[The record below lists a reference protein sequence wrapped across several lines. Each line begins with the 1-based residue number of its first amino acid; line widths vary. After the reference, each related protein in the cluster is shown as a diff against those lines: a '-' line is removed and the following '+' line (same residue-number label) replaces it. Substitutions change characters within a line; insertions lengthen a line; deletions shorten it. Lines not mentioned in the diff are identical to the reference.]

1 MLESLSPTNLYEHAK
16 AFAKHIGV
24 ELGSGEHV
32 VVEKFCKFLEG
43 KHLEQDAIDLLTS
56 KGYDVKAPGHNDAA
70 PTTEDKETPI
80 P

>member
-1 MLESLSPTNLYEHAK
+1 MLDNLYERAK

-56 KGYDVKAPGHNDAA
+56 KGYDVKAPA
-70 PTTEDKETPI
+70 PSTTEDKATAI

>member
-16 AFAKHIGV
+16 AFAKRIGV

-56 KGYDVKAPGHNDAA
+56 KGYDVKAPVNPDIA
-70 PTTEDKETPI
+70 TEDKATAI